1 MECFNLVSI
10 FLTDDFLSM
19 LVYSNIQVIT
29 LRGQDTLYTLKH
41 TLKVKNNFEGKCLFL
56 LFFQAVLRK
65 PVEGEERTPVSDWV
79 GLGFSSSM
87 PAEAILKVK
96 SLNTVYKTSSTAVSI
111 GHQFFR
117 ILFSLG
123 GIYLIILKYIDKGR
137 IQV

>member
-1 MECFNLVSI
+1 MRGNAYSCSFFSGCLVG
-10 FLTDDFLSM
+10 
-19 LVYSNIQVIT
+19 N
-29 LRGQDTLYTLKH
+29 LRGNAY
-41 TLKVKNNFEGKCLFL
+41 FCS
-56 LFFQAVLRK
+56 FFQAVLRK

-137 IQV
+137 I